1 MAFSQN
7 HFFIPI
13 VPQSV
18 LKADYN
24 QASLIFPES
33 SRGKQCMC
41 NCFMFLILASIEDV
55 SSCNKELLHKILIA
69 GDFMYNSIQKSDDLL
84 QFSDLPRYIH
94 NENTYFSVVQKQTYA
109 GCMSPNVL
117 TDIGTNL
124 ENCLNLIFVKQC
136 GCILVFNSSA
146 IAIYFDRKDN
156 RYFVYDSHCR
166 GNNGLCDP
174 EGNCIMSTF
183 SSFGILCDFLRQL
196 CMSISSS
203 SLETVQFEAASFS
216 IKKCSKRP
224 HKSSI
229 FVSSLS
235 TKLSLKVTPGK
246 TESFFIEKTPAIK
259 NFGRKRQHPRHSC
272 SGKEDVCS
280 QQKQFC
286 SRNQERVPVSHTSM
300 RTCMMMKDT
309 CSFAISDAE
318 VFSKTD
324 QFEQMKT
331 TSDYI
336 SVENVPGVSSCESD
350 SENIALTTNAL
361 DGVNYLQESEFSDI
375 VITRF
380 KDMVSTG
387 PVYICSCCTQ
397 TWFRQNVQ
405 KADTLHTL
413 PLGQQCLQGLI
424 SEGNIEW
431 VCSTCCRSI
440 KNGKVPSC
448 AAINGF
454 RFPEKPTELNIT
466 EMEERLITP
475 RIPFMQ
481 VMEKP
486 RGGQRSL
493 KGNVVNV
500 PSDVNTTVK
509 SLPRTLSESETIQ
522 VKLKRK
528 TSFKHHVLYEA
539 IRPKKCID
547 ALKWLLQ
554 NSKMFQNEEITIN
567 ENWDISSEQSS
578 WYGFNHENV
587 DEMNSGSEDHNLL
600 DDANSQEQEDG
611 WTEDVNFESR
621 LTGNTDTLLHPA
633 DVRSLSKVFSFA
645 PGENQ
650 SPLGLYEDVNAEYLA
665 FPTIYCGQR
674 RPDNKDRHTPVTYA
688 TICKWELRSQDRR
701 SACSMP
707 SLFFKLKRLQIKQ
720 IQDKVALVMRKCK
733 TEGKKITVGQVLD
746 DTSFDQLVRLNEG
759 YRVLRTLRGS
769 PAYWENAKRDV
780 FAMIRQ
786 LGIPTWFC
794 SFSAAET
801 KWVSVLKIL
810 HKTLFNKILTDE
822 EIGNLTWEEKCDL
835 IRKDPVTCA
844 RYFNHRFQVF
854 LSHVLKGITHPL
866 GKIKDYF
873 YRVEFQQRGS
883 PHVHMLIWVENAPIF
898 EVDSVEDITT
908 FIDRHTTCAKNEQI
922 SQLVN
927 YQTHRHARTCK
938 KKGKNICR
946 FNFPL
951 PPMPKTTILLPLDQN
966 ELDGNPDVEKNYLK
980 ICEVLNEIKLDQSGC
995 HFTSFENFLSKLNM
1009 SEEMYKIAIRS
1020 SLKTPKVFLE
1030 RKVSEIRINAYNQTL
1045 LKAWEA
1051 NLDVQYILDG
1061 YACAAYIV
1069 SYISKSQRG
1078 MSNLLHEACEEAR
1091 KGNFTLKQQVRQIGN
1106 KFLTHVE
1113 ISAQEAAYIL
1123 LQMPMRSSSRSVVF
1137 INTSEQG
1144 KRTFLLKPVEIL
1156 QDMPGESTN
1165 IESDNWIKRYQRRPR
1180 ALQNCCL
1187 ADFVSKF
1194 DIILPPKEKRQNI
1207 SVEYLPEQE
1216 LEETNEDDY
1225 LLELTSKSGL
1235 MELEKEY
1242 IMRDGSILKQR
1253 NIQKVIRYV
1262 RFNKNQ
1268 DPENYYREQLMLF
1281 LPWRKEIDD
1290 LLGSHSSYESKF
1302 IQNKDIIF
1310 NNREAYA
1317 LDKGVADIVED
1328 NEMVLLNDN
1337 ANVISA
1343 LQHSEEIDLNIEDQM
1358 CLDHGCFNP
1367 ETAGVSYD
1375 LGLDLGIT
1383 RKQVEI
1389 NDLVFNTMN
1398 DEEYR
1403 KLTCELNVKQ
1413 KQFFYHILHSVKTD
1427 QLPLYCFLS
1436 GGAGVGKS
1444 VLTTCLYQSIV
1455 RYLPRNKQIDPMK

>member
-1 MAFSQN
+1 
-7 HFFIPI
+7 
-13 VPQSV
+13 
-18 LKADYN
+18 
-24 QASLIFPES
+24 
-33 SRGKQCMC
+33 
-41 NCFMFLILASIEDV
+41 
-55 SSCNKELLHKILIA
+55 
-69 GDFMYNSIQKSDDLL
+69 
-84 QFSDLPRYIH
+84 
-94 NENTYFSVVQKQTYA
+94 
-109 GCMSPNVL
+109 
-117 TDIGTNL
+117 
-124 ENCLNLIFVKQC
+124 
-136 GCILVFNSSA
+136 
-146 IAIYFDRKDN
+146 
-156 RYFVYDSHCR
+156 
-166 GNNGLCDP
+166 
-174 EGNCIMSTF
+174 
-183 SSFGILCDFLRQL
+183 
-196 CMSISSS
+196 
-203 SLETVQFEAASFS
+203 
-216 IKKCSKRP
+216 
-224 HKSSI
+224 
-229 FVSSLS
+229 
-235 TKLSLKVTPGK
+235 
-246 TESFFIEKTPAIK
+246 
-259 NFGRKRQHPRHSC
+259 
-272 SGKEDVCS
+272 
-280 QQKQFC
+280 
-286 SRNQERVPVSHTSM
+286 
-300 RTCMMMKDT
+300 
-309 CSFAISDAE
+309 
-318 VFSKTD
+318 
-324 QFEQMKT
+324 
-331 TSDYI
+331 
-336 SVENVPGVSSCESD
+336 
-350 SENIALTTNAL
+350 
-361 DGVNYLQESEFSDI
+361 
-375 VITRF
+375 
-380 KDMVSTG
+380 
-387 PVYICSCCTQ
+387 
-397 TWFRQNVQ
+397 
-405 KADTLHTL
+405 
-413 PLGQQCLQGLI
+413 
-424 SEGNIEW
+424 
-431 VCSTCCRSI
+431 
-440 KNGKVPSC
+440 
-448 AAINGF
+448 
-454 RFPEKPTELNIT
+454 
-466 EMEERLITP
+466 
-475 RIPFMQ
+475 
-481 VMEKP
+481 
-486 RGGQRSL
+486 
-493 KGNVVNV
+493 
-500 PSDVNTTVK
+500 
-509 SLPRTLSESETIQ
+509 
-522 VKLKRK
+522 
-528 TSFKHHVLYEA
+528 
-539 IRPKKCID
+539 
-547 ALKWLLQ
+547 
-554 NSKMFQNEEITIN
+554 
-567 ENWDISSEQSS
+567 
-578 WYGFNHENV
+578 
-587 DEMNSGSEDHNLL
+587 
-600 DDANSQEQEDG
+600 
-611 WTEDVNFESR
+611 
-621 LTGNTDTLLHPA
+621 
-633 DVRSLSKVFSFA
+633 
-645 PGENQ
+645 
-650 SPLGLYEDVNAEYLA
+650 
-665 FPTIYCGQR
+665 
-674 RPDNKDRHTPVTYA
+674 
-688 TICKWELRSQDRR
+688 
-701 SACSMP
+701 
-707 SLFFKLKRLQIKQ
+707 
-720 IQDKVALVMRKCK
+720 
-733 TEGKKITVGQVLD
+733 
-746 DTSFDQLVRLNEG
+746 
-759 YRVLRTLRGS
+759 
-769 PAYWENAKRDV
+769 
-780 FAMIRQ
+780 
-786 LGIPTWFC
+786 
-794 SFSAAET
+794 
-801 KWVSVLKIL
+801 
-810 HKTLFNKILTDE
+810 
-822 EIGNLTWEEKCDL
+822 
-835 IRKDPVTCA
+835 
-844 RYFNHRFQVF
+844 
-854 LSHVLKGITHPL
+854 
-866 GKIKDYF
+866 
-873 YRVEFQQRGS
+873 
-883 PHVHMLIWVENAPIF
+883 MLIWVENAPIF

-1302 IQNKDIIF
+1302 IQTKDIIF

-1455 RYLPRNKQIDPMK
+1455 RYFSKKLADRPDEIKAVLCAPTDECQETD